1 VKRDVRPALWL
12 VLVAMAI
19 VISAQFAGGLGR
31 KLNLVVACLCVVV
44 GVTAGVGLWLNRKG
58 S

>member
-1 VKRDVRPALWL
+1 
-12 VLVAMAI
+12 MAI